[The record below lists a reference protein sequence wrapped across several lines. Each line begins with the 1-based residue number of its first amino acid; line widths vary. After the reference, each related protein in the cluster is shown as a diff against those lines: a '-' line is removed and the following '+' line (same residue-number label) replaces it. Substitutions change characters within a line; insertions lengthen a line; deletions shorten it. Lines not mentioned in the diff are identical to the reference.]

1 MIKQIRMYLIVIPSP
16 RITQRII
23 LLSSNNKNVRRLMS
37 LIDRPLSYRRVSSI
51 PQRRI
56 RLIFQPLDLIKVICG
71 SARKAA
77 KITDRFA

>member
-1 MIKQIRMYLIVIPSP
+1 
-16 RITQRII
+16 
-23 LLSSNNKNVRRLMS
+23 MS